1 MAREGLTRRC
11 WEEKPLPLGMGTDR
25 KRLSEP
31 GVSPSD
37 HEGKGPS
44 VRTQGRK
51 EPLQR
56 AGPGGV
62 QLVTA
67 PAAAPAGPRQGEEGA
82 SVSDLAGMAC
92 PQRPEHAHGR
102 AVGND
107 GWCRARSDLP

>member
-1 MAREGLTRRC
+1 M
-11 WEEKPLPLGMGTDR
+11 W
-25 KRLSEP
+25 
-31 GVSPSD
+31 
-37 HEGKGPS
+37 
-44 VRTQGRK
+44 TQGRE

-56 AGPGGV
+56 AGPGGG

-92 PQRPEHAHGR
+92 PQRPKHAHGR

-107 GWCRARSDLP
+107 GVVQGPL